1 MDDLPDVNTLI
12 PSLLSEQ
19 DSVRK
24 YAVFKLQHALADPS
38 FADSFISASGLLPLR
53 QVILATTGN
62 TQAYA
67 LGSLDALLELDVGW
81 EAVDGEVI
89 QKAVELAVGHPLVNI
104 VRNALT
110 LLVLVVGRPLR
121 SRSAREEGVDETGEE
136 AEEQTWGFRAIK
148 PALDQY
154 PQFLESLVQRLNAS
168 DHTLCANALQLVN
181 ALMRD
186 AVVNGGENEWPRFI
200 KRLQDLGVIGGV
212 GMLMRGDSASDV
224 HTPLA
229 AAILEFQGLT
239 KVLLRKWREVRV
251 NLEFP
256 EHKRA
261 LKTIHL
267 LSKPEPY
274 HEPVLPTSPS
284 DGSEAPT
291 LGARR
296 HHPEKWRRLGFE
308 TESPAW
314 EFDETGYLGIMDLV
328 DFARRNEDTYHKTLL
343 EQAVMSPESRCP
355 LARASLSVTL
365 ILYEHFE
372 IEGPATADATKA
384 AGQRASVYER
394 MEAHR
399 DNSNPDKIYRP
410 LLLQWGRLHTA
421 SLHAFLRLWK
431 ASGAEMPDDF
441 YKIEELVRIL
451 VERVVGAAS
460 RKTDVASVEEGL
472 RNAGLDMARQWQM
485 EGLEE
490 VYEDAWGPHLGAV
503 REQLSRE
510 SALFMKEQRVRCL
523 LQGAWFPTASAAGA
537 SAAGVGGGGWRYVRL
552 SHNRRYLHY
561 RNFGEKAEGS
571 ELPLDQ
577 LPEKIDLNTVT
588 SVESN
593 ISAAEQQQQQ
603 QRQSQQ
609 TNSVLGGQAN
619 SSSETL
625 RTGTARDST
634 KQSQFQQPVTSSK
647 ITIIGTVPPPG
658 RSGATSALSLV
669 SPGADEE
676 TVLLELQPQS
686 ISEASEWLDGLLMLL
701 DQQPITASTTQLID
715 MMVDWGVRLR
725 MLNLRWEDVDWEALE
740 QRVKGLEVEERE
752 VPSREGLAG
761 EEYWYAQTVS

>member
-1 MDDLPDVNTLI
+1 MDDLPDVSTLI

-121 SRSAREEGVDETGEE
+121 SRSAREEAGEDVGEE
-136 AEEQTWGFRAIK
+136 EEQTWGFRAIK

-212 GMLMRGDSASDV
+212 GMLMRGDSASDL

-251 NLEFP
+251 NLEFS

-284 DGSEAPT
+284 DGSEPPT

-296 HHPEKWRRLGFE
+296 HHPEKWRRLGFA

-372 IEGPATADATKA
+372 IDGPATADATKA

-394 MEAHR
+394 LEAHR

-431 ASGAEMPDDF
+431 VSGAEMPDDF

-472 RNAGLDMARQWQM
+472 RNVGLETARQWQM

-537 SAAGVGGGGWRYVRL
+537 SAAGVGGGGWRCVRL

-561 RNFGEKAEGS
+561 RNFGEKTEGS

-577 LPEKIDLNTVT
+577 LSEKIDLNTVT

-609 TNSVLGGQAN
+609 TNGVLGGQAN
-619 SSSETL
+619 SSVDTL
-625 RTGTARDST
+625 RTGTARDSA
-634 KQSQFQQPVTSSK
+634 KQSQLQQPTTTSK
-647 ITIIGTVPPPG
+647 ITIIGTLPPPG

-676 TVLLELQPQS
+676 AVLLELQPQS

>member
-1 MDDLPDVNTLI
+1 MDDIPDVNTLI

-53 QVILATTGN
+53 QVILSTTGN

-81 EAVDGEVI
+81 EAVDVEVI

-121 SRSAREEGVDETGEE
+121 SRDAREEAGEDVGEE
-136 AEEQTWGFRAIK
+136 EEQTWGFRAIK

-212 GMLMRGDSASDV
+212 GMLMRGDSASDL

-251 NLEFP
+251 NLEFA

-274 HEPVLPTSPS
+274 HEPVLPTSTS
-284 DGSEAPT
+284 DGSEPPT

-296 HHPEKWRRLGFE
+296 HHPEKWRRLGFA

-355 LARASLSVTL
+355 LAQASLSVTL

-372 IEGPATADATKA
+372 IDGPATADATKA

-394 MEAHR
+394 LEAHR

-431 ASGAEMPDDF
+431 VSGAEMPDDF

-472 RNAGLDMARQWQM
+472 RNVGLETARQWQM

-537 SAAGVGGGGWRYVRL
+537 SAAGVGGEGWRYVRL

-561 RNFGEKAEGS
+561 RNFGEKIEGS
-571 ELPLDQ
+571 ELPLEQ
-577 LPEKIDLNTVT
+577 LPEKIDLSTVT

-603 QRQSQQ
+603 QQRQSQQ
-609 TNSVLGGQAN
+609 TNGVLGGQAN
-619 SSSETL
+619 SSVDTL
-625 RTGTARDST
+625 RTGTARDSA
-634 KQSQFQQPVTSSK
+634 KQSQLQQPTTTSK
-647 ITIIGTVPPPG
+647 ITIIGTLSPPG

-676 TVLLELQPQS
+676 AVLLELQPQS

-740 QRVKGLEVEERE
+740 QRVKGLEVKERE
-752 VPSREGLAG
+752 VPSREGLAE

>member
-1 MDDLPDVNTLI
+1 MDDLPDVSTLI

-121 SRSAREEGVDETGEE
+121 SRSAREEAGEDVGEE
-136 AEEQTWGFRAIK
+136 EEQTWGFRAIK
-148 PALDQY
+148 PTLDQY

-212 GMLMRGDSASDV
+212 GMLMRGDSASDL

-251 NLEFP
+251 NLEFS

-284 DGSEAPT
+284 DGSEPPT

-296 HHPEKWRRLGFE
+296 HHPEKWRRLGFA

-372 IEGPATADATKA
+372 IDGPATADATKA

-394 MEAHR
+394 LEAHR

-431 ASGAEMPDDF
+431 VSGAEMPDDF

-472 RNAGLDMARQWQM
+472 RNVGLETARQWQM

-561 RNFGEKAEGS
+561 RNFGEKTEGS

-577 LPEKIDLNTVT
+577 LSEKIDLNTVT

-609 TNSVLGGQAN
+609 TNGVLGGQAN
-619 SSSETL
+619 SSVDTL
-625 RTGTARDST
+625 RTGTARDSA
-634 KQSQFQQPVTSSK
+634 KQSQLQQPTTTSK
-647 ITIIGTVPPPG
+647 ITIIGTLPPPG

-676 TVLLELQPQS
+676 AVLLELQPQS

-752 VPSREGLAG
+752 VPSREGLVG